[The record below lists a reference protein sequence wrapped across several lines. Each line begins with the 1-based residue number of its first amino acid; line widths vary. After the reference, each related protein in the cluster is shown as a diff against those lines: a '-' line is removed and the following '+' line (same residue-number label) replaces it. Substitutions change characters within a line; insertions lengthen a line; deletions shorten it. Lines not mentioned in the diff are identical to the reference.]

1 MRLIFFP
8 DAEEIISNYLLHFSY
23 KYLHASVSR
32 LYLGTYSLSTT
43 YISNIVEQLEE
54 EIFILHKKIIQI
66 GQFEQN
72 VLCLSFY

>member
-32 LYLGTYSLSTT
+32 YLLTQYYVHFKYRETVGRGDLHFAQENYSNWA
-43 YISNIVEQLEE
+43 I
-54 EIFILHKKIIQI
+54 
-66 GQFEQN
+66 
-72 VLCLSFY
+72 